1 MDIAVAAV
9 VLQKVAIPVVP
20 DHRGVGGGDVG
31 DLGIRDA
38 LAGEFAGQRF
48 KPLAHLEQV
57 AHVLVGHPGR
67 ARAAV
72 RQQLNQA
79 LGGEH
84 LEGFAQRRARDLQLF
99 TEVALGNPRAR
110 WNLAIEQHGA
120 DAAYHFIMKHRRQNP
135 V

>member
-1 MDIAVAAV
+1 M
-9 VLQKVAIPVVP
+9 
-20 DHRGVGGGDVG
+20 GGCDVG

-38 LAGEFAGQRF
+38 LAGELAGQRF

-57 AHVLVGHPGR
+57 AHVLVGQPGR

-72 RQQLNQA
+72 RQQLDQA
-79 LGGEH
+79 LGREH

-110 WNLAIEQHGA
+110 RNLAIEQHGA
-120 DAAYHFIMKHRRQNP
+120 DAAYHFLVQHRR
-135 V
+135 